1 MIQFLEVAKPA
12 ETIVVNNPFPKEK
25 AFALYAGKEMNVLLQ
40 AALKANET
48 ALTEDGRLNARYILP
63 ELAPRYVGQLLMFL
77 MYSIAYE
84 GELADVDAYDQ
95 PGVEAYKRIM
105 KAELAKA

>member
-1 MIQFLEVAKPA
+1 
-12 ETIVVNNPFPKEK
+12 
-25 AFALYAGKEMNVLLQ
+25 MNVLLQ
-40 AALKANET
+40 AALKANETALTEDGRLNARNET